1 MTPSPRSRSFSKLPK
16 LKEEIDNI
24 INSGMTVP
32 FIAITE
38 SWLKD
43 HIHDSQIYI
52 DNFNVFRSDRKVS
65 KNGGV
70 VLYIHD
76 KITVSDI
83 SYFDDDTCGGVI
95 CVCKNVKCIIACVYR
110 PPNCAKISFSNLL
123 NFVSEFIISHNPL
136 NKMNV
141 IIFGDFN
148 FPQICWESLDFCS
161 DSLDLCSFMEKFFLS
176 QYVRENTRKNN
187 ILDLFITDDCNFA
200 ELVKVNN
207 VNFSDHNIV
216 KNFTNFF
223 SNLSSTKITSNEQ
236 VGNLDFSKINYNLSD
251 FESINFEF
259 SKVDWD
265 KFSEGPVEEFPEKF
279 HRLVYSIV
287 SKHSKLK
294 PEAPKCTPNYIQ
306 RRLNTINRK
315 LRKCKKLLLKY
326 SVTNQQKFI
335 IMNKRIVSLENQ
347 KIETILNAR
356 LNEERRALEN
366 IRKNNKYFFKY
377 ANKFRKTPSSPNIL
391 LDEHDNPIISHK
403 KIADALQDQFK
414 GVFSIPKNDSDFDHS
429 SFNNNKKPSVL
440 DLPDLVI
447 TEKDVIL
454 AINEIKIDSKCPN
467 YDIPAIII
475 KNCKYT
481 LCKPLKL
488 FYQKSFNTG
497 IVPRKYKTQLII
509 PLFKKGI
516 KTKAQNYRPISLTS
530 HIIKIFERILRKYL
544 TFYFEVNH
552 FFNNNQHGFR
562 SERSCSTQLLAHIT
576 HILTNSSNG
585 HDTDCIYV
593 DYAKAFDK
601 IDHGLLLKKLH
612 SYSIP
617 KSYINWIKNF
627 LMERTQTV
635 YLNNNFSYPTPVMS
649 GVPQGSVL
657 GPLLFII
664 YINDMPDVICNSQI
678 LTFADDTKIVSKIS
692 TTDDT
697 LTYKKTLIIL

>member
-1 MTPSPRSRSFSKLPK
+1 
-16 LKEEIDNI
+16 
-24 INSGMTVP
+24 
-32 FIAITE
+32 
-38 SWLKD
+38 
-43 HIHDSQIYI
+43 
-52 DNFNVFRSDRKVS
+52 
-65 KNGGV
+65 
-70 VLYIHD
+70 
-76 KITVSDI
+76 
-83 SYFDDDTCGGVI
+83 
-95 CVCKNVKCIIACVYR
+95 
-110 PPNCAKISFSNLL
+110 
-123 NFVSEFIISHNPL
+123 
-136 NKMNV
+136 
-141 IIFGDFN
+141 
-148 FPQICWESLDFCS
+148 
-161 DSLDLCSFMEKFFLS
+161 
-176 QYVRENTRKNN
+176 
-187 ILDLFITDDCNFA
+187 
-200 ELVKVNN
+200 
-207 VNFSDHNIV
+207 
-216 KNFTNFF
+216 
-223 SNLSSTKITSNEQ
+223 
-236 VGNLDFSKINYNLSD
+236 
-251 FESINFEF
+251 
-259 SKVDWD
+259 
-265 KFSEGPVEEFPEKF
+265 
-279 HRLVYSIV
+279 
-287 SKHSKLK
+287 
-294 PEAPKCTPNYIQ
+294 
-306 RRLNTINRK
+306 
-315 LRKCKKLLLKY
+315 
-326 SVTNQQKFI
+326 
-335 IMNKRIVSLENQ
+335 MNKRIVSLENQ

-617 KSYINWIKNF
+617 KSYINWIKKF

-697 LTYKKTLIIL
+697 FNLQKDLDNLIEWSNLNNMKLNNQKFELLCHSLGSKNPDQNKRKKLFQELPFNSEFFSYNISNIINLYPSSHVKDLGVFVQSNLCWDIHIKNITTTARQVCAWILSVFYTRDQQTLLVLFNSLVRTKLEYCNVIWNPSLIKDIEKIESIQRSYTNKIFGMDKYNYWERLQKLNIMSLQRRRERNLIINVWKIKNDINPNDINLTFKENKRFGAIEAKLKPLPKLLTGKALTIYEDSFQINSAKLWNRLPGELTKISSLATFKTKLDNFLKNIPDQPPISGYPSPCITKNSIKNYCSSLNL